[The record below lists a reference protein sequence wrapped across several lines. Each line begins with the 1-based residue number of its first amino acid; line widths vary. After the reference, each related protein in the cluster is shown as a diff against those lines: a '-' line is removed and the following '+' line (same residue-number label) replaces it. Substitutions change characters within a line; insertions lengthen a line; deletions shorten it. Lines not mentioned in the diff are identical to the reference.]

1 MTGRKNDK
9 EGRNDRRNKEER
21 KWDEHL
27 IYIKDLRYV
36 YFRVKVGEWR
46 TTNRFLF
53 YLPTTR

>member
-36 YFRVKVGEWR
+36 SVRVKVGEWR
-46 TTNRFLF
+46 TTNHFLF